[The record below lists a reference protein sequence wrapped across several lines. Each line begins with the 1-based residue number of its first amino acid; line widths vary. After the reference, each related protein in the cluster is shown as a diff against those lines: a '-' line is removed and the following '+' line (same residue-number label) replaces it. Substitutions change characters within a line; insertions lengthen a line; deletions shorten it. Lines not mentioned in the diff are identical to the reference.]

1 MSAFE
6 KTPHCAYKK
15 IGLAPGPN
23 PPRPGTRLQ
32 ARLSDDYLR
41 GIGQAHEW
49 FIAAANVKKTGQI
62 YLKDLSRF
70 HFIRHT
76 KIRLTR
82 RHRSIGI
89 YTTFRH

>member
-49 FIAAANVKKTGQI
+49 FIAAANVKKTQKNGT
-62 YLKDLSRF
+62 DLFKRPVPFSL
-70 HFIRHT
+70 H
-76 KIRLTR
+76 
-82 RHRSIGI
+82 
-89 YTTFRH
+89 